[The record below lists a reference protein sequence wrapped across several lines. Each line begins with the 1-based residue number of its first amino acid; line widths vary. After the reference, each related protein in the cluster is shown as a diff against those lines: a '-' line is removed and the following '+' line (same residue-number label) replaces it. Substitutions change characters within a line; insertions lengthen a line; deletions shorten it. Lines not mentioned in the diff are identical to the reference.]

1 MSSVLK
7 MKLSKT
13 MVFKLFSIITMF
25 IRQTTLYSEVANS
38 YLPPERAQVPPEV
51 CYCEVERGRERKRER
66 EVVLYLVQFYIYYIY
81 YLYNFVQ
88 FPAHIQ

>member
-1 MSSVLK
+1 
-7 MKLSKT
+7 

-25 IRQTTLYSEVANS
+25 IRQTTLYSKVANS

-66 EVVLYLVQFYIYYIY
+66 ERGCLIFGAVLKYYISY
-81 YLYNFVQ
+81 HFIQ